1 MATVA
6 APTVVHML
14 AAALAARPDQP
25 LITFYDDATGERA
38 ELSAATLAN
47 WVAKTANMLLD
58 GLGLV
63 PGDVAA
69 VRLPPHWQTAAVLLG
84 CWATGLT
91 IDPAGHAPAAVAF
104 VAEPIGPRPPADEV
118 YALALSPLGMPFRS
132 GPPSGTQDFVVETRP
147 YGDRL
152 PPLASD
158 PRQLALI
165 DGTTHADLAA
175 VAAARGV
182 PPDGRVL
189 IDADADPDPVSWLVA
204 PLFAR
209 SSVVVC
215 RNLDRAG
222 LDARLATE
230 RAVLLG

>member
-1 MATVA
+1 MATDA
-6 APTVVHML
+6 PPTVVHAL
-14 AAALAARPDQP
+14 SAALAARPDQP

-47 WVAKTANMLLD
+47 WVAKTANMLVD
-58 GLGLV
+58 GLGLG

-84 CWATGLT
+84 CWATGIT
-91 IDPAGHAPAAVAF
+91 VDPDGHAPAAVAF
-104 VAEPIGPRPPADEV
+104 VAEPVQPLPPADEI
-118 YALALSPLGMPFRS
+118 YALALAPLGMPFRP

-152 PPLASD
+152 PPLATG

-165 DGTTHADLAA
+165 DGTTHSDLAT

-182 PPDGRVL
+182 PPEARVL
-189 IDADADPDPVSWLVA
+189 IDADADQDPVSWLVA
-204 PLFAR
+204 PLFVR

-215 RNLDRAG
+215 RNLDPAR
-222 LDARLATE
+222 LEARLAAE
-230 RAVLLG
+230 RAIPLA